1 MEKELE
7 VTKRRRQKSI
17 TEIQMGEMMVTETRV
32 AAVEAKRR
40 EHI

>member
-7 VTKRRRQKSI
+7 VAKRRRQKSV

-32 AAVEAKRR
+32 VAVEAKGR